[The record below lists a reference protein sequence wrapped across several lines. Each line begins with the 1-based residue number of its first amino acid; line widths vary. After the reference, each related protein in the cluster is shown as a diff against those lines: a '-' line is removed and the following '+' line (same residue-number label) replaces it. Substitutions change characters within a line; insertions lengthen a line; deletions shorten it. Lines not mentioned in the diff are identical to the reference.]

1 MHLFPCIVRPK
12 DPIVSSNV
20 PFCILTCFTTYH
32 YILVLGCLSQLT
44 TIKIYIVHFCFTSNL
59 PKEDFLG
66 NPLALYIDVIEEVIL
81 V

>member
-1 MHLFPCIVRPK
+1 MHLFPCIVKPK

-32 YILVLGCLSQLT
+32 YILVLGYYHQNIHSTFLL
-44 TIKIYIVHFCFTSNL
+44 CFTSNL
-59 PKEDFLG
+59 PKKDFLG